1 MWDQPVKD
9 VMKANKMITASPETT
24 VLEAAKLMKKKRA
37 GAVLVMQDERLVGIF
52 TERDIAFRVVAAKR
66 DPRTTTLADVLTAS
80 PSTVEADQ
88 SFGFA
93 MLLMHEKGFRHVPV
107 LEDGRPI
114 GIVSSRSA
122 LDPDLEEFACEAQRR
137 EEISAAPVAKP
148 NRSLPVRRRS
158 SAPAEAPRKR
168 K

>member
-9 VMKANKMITASPETT
+9 VMKPNKMLSASPEMT

-37 GAVLVMQDERLVGIF
+37 GAVLVMQNARLVGIF
-52 TERDIAFRVVAAKR
+52 TERDIAFRVVAAKL
-66 DPRTTTLADVLTAS
+66 DPRTTILADVLTAS
-80 PSTVEADQ
+80 PATVEANQ

-107 LEDGRPI
+107 LEDGKPI

-137 EEISAAPVAKP
+137 EEISAAPVVKP
-148 NRSLPVRRRS
+148 GRSLPGRRRA
-158 SAPAEAPRKR
+158 APTEAPRK
-168 K
+168 KK